1 MLILIKKYTQ
11 FINKLLISV
20 QMLLYNMYSVDN
32 VIIYVRGT

>member
-1 MLILIKKYTQ
+1 MLIIIKKYTQ

-32 VIIYVRGT
+32 VIIYVHGT

>member
-32 VIIYVRGT
+32 ITIYVHGT